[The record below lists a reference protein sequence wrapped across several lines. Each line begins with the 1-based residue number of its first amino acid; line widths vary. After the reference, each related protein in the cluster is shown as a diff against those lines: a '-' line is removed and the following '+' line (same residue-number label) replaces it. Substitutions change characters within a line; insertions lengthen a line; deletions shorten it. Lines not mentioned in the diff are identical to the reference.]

1 MTRLVVLLGAPAAA
15 LAGVAIGGFAE
26 WAAAPLLP
34 ESAEESA
41 EAATDGGGERRKRGW
56 TPAGR
61 VAQLV
66 TAAVACWVAAP
77 KVRSFYRS
85 SDEQARYHLSH
96 PQILFKDGRGG
107 LIDDYREAYWWV
119 RDNTPTDARV
129 LSWWDYGYQISGI
142 AKRTTLADGNTWNHE
157 HIALLGLVLTAPPD
171 VAHALARHLA
181 DYILVWTG
189 GGSDDLGKSGHM
201 ARIATSVFGGHCAE
215 SDCNAFGV
223 YGNGHPSPSMAASLI
238 YRLCGSSFGGPEELF
253 REVYVSSHG
262 KVRVVQVLGVD
273 DASRRWA
280 ADPAHRECDAPGSW
294 YCPGRYPP
302 QLQRLVDAAGR
313 RPAGSAPAA
322 VPEGDMRARRRPARA
337 GDDAEVAEF
346 RRAFRRRAAALRE
359 ALPKPMAPG
368 SRRART

>member
-1 MTRLVVLLGAPAAA
+1 M
-15 LAGVAIGGFAE
+15 
-26 WAAAPLLP
+26 
-34 ESAEESA
+34 
-41 EAATDGGGERRKRGW
+41 
-56 TPAGR
+56 
-61 VAQLV
+61 

-77 KVRSFYRS
+77 KVRAYRS

-119 RDNTPTDARV
+119 RDNTPVDARV

-171 VAHALARHLA
+171 EAHALARHLA

-223 YGNGHPSPSMAASLI
+223 YGNGHSDGDGIASLI

-280 ADPAHRECDAPGSW
+280 ADHRRDHFECDAHGTW
-294 YCPGRYPP
+294 GYCSSRYPP
-302 QLQRLVDAAGR
+302 QLQRARDAAGR
-313 RPAGSAPAA
+313 RWPCSAPSTA
-322 VPEGDMRARRRPARA
+322 VPEGDGA
-337 GDDAEVAEF
+337 GDDEHLWRRRRTRRRRRGAGF
-346 RRAFRRRAAALRE
+346 RRAFRRRAAAARGDAE
-359 ALPKPMAPG
+359 ASTASSLQAH
-368 SRRART
+368 T